1 MSPDDRTVTCST
13 CKGTVKPEELV
24 PGFYVA
30 FGSDL
35 GVVGFFR
42 VKDHSAQY
50 AASMAHHLIDMSGAD
65 PLVIWG
71 LSRWRGRIAY
81 RTRGCPLA
89 EWLARQPPG
98 VQFRR
103 DRDRTGWPLD
113 VEST

>member
-1 MSPDDRTVTCST
+1 MR
-13 CKGTVKPEELV
+13 KRITVKPSELA

-35 GVVGFFR
+35 GMVGFFR

-50 AASMAHHLIDMSGAD
+50 EAEGVSGN
-65 PLVIWG
+65 PVCVWG

-81 RTRGCPLA
+81 RTLGIPLA
-89 EWLARQPPG
+89 RWLERQEAG

-103 DRDRTGWPLD
+103 DRDRTGWPMGEREGNED
-113 VEST
+113 GCRKRS